1 MKLSELDPAENY
13 PEHYPPRDFL
23 VSGNA
28 VAQSQADALA
38 QLVEQQ
44 KSETEV
50 DKYLRKNPSL
60 LGACMNFTRFGHHG
74 TWVVS
79 QQMVRPPLTSA
90 QSGMKPDYIVGGR
103 GSEGFL
109 WMVVEL
115 KGVDQPL
122 FVQKGK
128 RLALSSYANQGLCQ
142 LLEYVQ
148 YCNSAQSY
156 IREQLRLTDF
166 SNPKG
171 LLLIGRQGEIDSNPR
186 KQALRRQL
194 NAAFS
199 GHIEIRTYDALVR
212 SNHTSHAEE

>member
-1 MKLSELDPAENY
+1 MKLSEFDSASHY

-23 VSGNA
+23 VSSNS
-28 VAQSQADALA
+28 VARSQCDALS

-50 DKYLRKNPSL
+50 DRYLQKNQSL

-79 QQMVRPPLTSA
+79 QQMVRPPLTPD
-90 QSGMKPDYIVGGR
+90 QTGMKPDYIVGGR

-122 FVQKGK
+122 FAQKGK
-128 RLALSSYANQGLCQ
+128 RLALSNYANQGLCQ
-142 LLEYVQ
+142 LLEYVD
-148 YCNSAQSY
+148 YCNAAQNY
-156 IREQLRLTDF
+156 LREQLHLTDF

-171 LLLIGRQGEIDSNPR
+171 LLLIGRQCEIENDHR
-186 KQALRRQL
+186 KRNLRRQI

-199 GHIEIRTYDALVR
+199 GRIEIRSYDALVR
-212 SNHTSHAEE
+212 SNHTSHVED